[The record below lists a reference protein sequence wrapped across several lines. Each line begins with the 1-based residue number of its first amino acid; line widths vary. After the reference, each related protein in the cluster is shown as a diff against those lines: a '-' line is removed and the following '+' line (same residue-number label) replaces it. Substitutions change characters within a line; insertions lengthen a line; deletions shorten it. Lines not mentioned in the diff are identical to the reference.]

1 MAQSQLTGAVQVA
14 AQGIYSESSTA
25 LHNVGELVH
34 SNDGRAF
41 RYAKVGDTALV
52 PGKLYQAS
60 AEDTTNMQQLTVT
73 APVAGATSIV
83 TTTTVTLAADAL
95 AGGFL
100 TIVSATTNA
109 GQVMRIKGNTVV
121 AAAVTTISLE
131 DPVPYAPTGTVVIDC
146 ILNPYSA
153 VVVAPT
159 SETSSPVGAA
169 LYKVTAAYYG
179 WLQTHG
185 PCPLVAV
192 STITVGDHV
201 IVAGATTTGGVSVEG
216 ASTISSKIGFALT
229 GIADT
234 AYGFVFL
241 TID

>member
-1 MAQSQLTGAVQVA
+1 MNQSQLTGAVVVA

-25 LHNVGELVH
+25 LHDIGSLVH
-34 SNDGRAF
+34 TNDGRAF
-41 RYAKVGDTALV
+41 RYALNGATAFV

-60 AEDTTNMQQLTVT
+60 AEDTTNFQELTVT
-73 APVAGATSIV
+73 APTAGATSIV
-83 TTTTVTLAADAL
+83 TTTTTTLTANQL

-109 GQVMRIKGNTVV
+109 GQVMKIKGNT
-121 AAAVTTISLE
+121 AATAAVTTIYLE
-131 DPVPYAPTGTVVIDC
+131 DPVPYTPTGTVVIDC
-146 ILNPYSA
+146 IMNPYSG

-159 SETSSPVGAA
+159 TETSAPVGAA
-169 LYKVTAAYYG
+169 LYKVTDAYYG

-185 PCPLVAV
+185 ACPLLAV
-192 STITVGDHV
+192 STITVGDDV
-201 IVAGATTTGGVSVEG
+201 VVAGATAAGGVSV
-216 ASTISSKIGFALT
+216 ASATTLSGTVGYALT

-234 AYGFVFL
+234 AYGFIYL

>member
-14 AQGIYSESSTA
+14 AQGIYSESSSA
-25 LHNVGELVH
+25 LHGIGELVH

-41 RYAKVGDTALV
+41 RYAKVGATALV
-52 PGKLYQAS
+52 PGKLYQSS
-60 AEDTTNMQQLTVT
+60 AEDTTNMQELTVT
-73 APVAGATSIV
+73 APSAGDTSI
-83 TTTTVTLAADAL
+83 TTTSMVTLSANAL

-109 GQVMRIKGNTVV
+109 GQVMKIKSH
-121 AAAVTTISLE
+121 AAASAAVVTLNLE

-146 ILNPYSA
+146 IPNPYSG

-159 SETSSPVGAA
+159 TETSSAVGAA
-169 LYKVTAAYYG
+169 LYKVTAAYHG

-185 PCPLVAV
+185 PCPLLAV
-192 STITVGDHV
+192 SAITVGDRV
-201 IVAGATTTGGVSVEG
+201 IVAGATAAGGVSVEG
-216 ASTISSKIGFALT
+216 ANTISGAIGSALT